1 MLLVKNASVYSPE
14 FLGIKDILI
23 AEEKIV
29 KIDDKIDL
37 RGIDY
42 KVFDAQGKI
51 VTPGLI
57 DQHVHITGGGGGNG
71 FNSKTPE
78 VFLSDLTS
86 CGTTTVVGVLGTD
99 GVTKSIEELYSK
111 TMALTLDGIS
121 AYMYTGYYGVEPLTI
136 TSSVINDMVCIDK
149 VVGCKLA
156 ISDVRADY
164 PTTLEVLRLLKQVRV
179 GGMISGKS
187 GILHVHLGALETRMA
202 MLIDIVQIHQF
213 PIKHISP
220 THVGR
225 TEDLFA
231 QAIEFAKLG
240 GIIDIS
246 SGGTKFTDPYK
257 QVMIALEAGV
267 SINNITM
274 SSDGNGGVSKLDDKG
289 NVIGFRRAPFHLNL
303 EEVRK
308 LILISGM
315 DISDAIRILTTN
327 PARNLSL
334 KNKGSISIGSDAD
347 FCFFDDDFVLT
358 DVIARGVEM
367 MIDGEIVRKS
377 SFE

>member
-1 MLLVKNASVYSPE
+1 MLIIKNAIVYSPLY
-14 FLGIKDILI
+14 LGMKDILVSG
-23 AEEKIV
+23 EKII
-29 KIDDKIDL
+29 KIDDKIDITGL
-37 RGIDY
+37 EYRII
-42 KVFDAQGKI
+42 DAQGKT

-57 DQHVHITGGGGGNG
+57 DQHVHITGGGGGKG
-71 FNSKTPE
+71 YNSRTPE
-78 VFLSDLTS
+78 VFMSDLTA

-99 GVTKSIEELYSK
+99 GVTKSIEELYAK
-111 TMALTLDGIS
+111 TRALTLDGIS

-149 VVGCKLA
+149 VIGCKLA

-164 PTTLEVLRLLKQVRV
+164 PTTHEVLRLLKQVRV

-187 GILHVHLGALETRMA
+187 GILHVHLGALDTRMEI
-202 MLIDIVQIHQF
+202 LLDIIKVHQF

-225 TEDLFA
+225 TEELFE

-246 SGGTKFTDPYK
+246 SGGTKFTDPYN

-267 SINNITM
+267 SIDNITI

-308 LILISGM
+308 LIKLSGL
-315 DISDAIRILTTN
+315 DIAEAIKILTTN
-327 PARNLSL
+327 PANNLSL
-334 KNKGSISIGSDAD
+334 KNKGSIGLGMDAD
-347 FCFFDDDFVLT
+347 FCFFNDDFMLT
-358 DVIARGVEM
+358 DVIARGEEM
-367 MIDGEIVRKS
+367 MIDSKIIRES
-377 SFE
+377 DFE